1 MSPDMLGEIG
11 VIFNVPQP
19 FTVRTKRLS
28 QVIRISHNHFKQLV
42 QPLSEDGK
50 IVISNFLQ
58 HLRGL
63 KKEELE
69 EIPFVEEFLADS
81 NIEAIQS
88 THEPQNYGV
97 PSQESNGIPTFYASS
112 NTLPARVVLH
122 GHHPDDKQEEENGG
136 KLAHL
141 PDSMED
147 LLTLA
152 EKKLGKR
159 GTTVLMANG
168 SQVEDISAL
177 RDNDHLYI
185 F

>member
-1 MSPDMLGEIG
+1 MLGEIG
-11 VIFNVPQP
+11 VIFNIPQP

-58 HLRGL
+58 YLRGL
-63 KKEELE
+63 KREELE
-69 EIPFVEEFLADS
+69 EIPFVEDYLADS

-88 THEPQNYGV
+88 AREPQNYEGL
-97 PSQESNGIPTFYASS
+97 SQESNGRTTFYTSS

-141 PDSMED
+141 PDSMKD
-147 LLTLA
+147 LLMLA
-152 EKKLGKR
+152 ERKLGKR
-159 GTTVLMANG
+159 GTTVLMADG
-168 SQVEDISAL
+168 SLVEDLSAL
-177 RDNDHLYI
+177 RDSDHLYI